1 MYKTISSI
9 IERVRE
15 GVADRRRSPRR
26 KVHHHARLMFNVS
39 VMGDE
44 GGRTVPVQGHTLD
57 VSEIG
62 LGLVVDTLRVGDNL
76 LTDPDCTLRIVL
88 LDLPTGRVSIQAS
101 AVRYEPLGGDT
112 ERHLIGVEIK
122 HMDESDRYRFVNY
135 LKTLG

>member
-1 MYKTISSI
+1 MPKTIGSI

-26 KVHHHARLMFNVS
+26 KAHHRARLMFNVS

-101 AVRYEPLGGDT
+101 AVRYEPLGGDI

>member
-1 MYKTISSI
+1 MLKSISAFFNRALRATG
-9 IERVRE
+9 E
-15 GVADRRRSPRR
+15 RRRAPRR
-26 KVHHHARLMFNVS
+26 KAHHHARLMFNVS

-101 AVRYEPLGGDT
+101 AVRYEPLGGEI

-122 HMDESDRYRFVNY
+122 HMDESDRYRFISY
-135 LKTLG
+135 LNTIR